1 MIPSYVKSQPRYFKY
16 LPWLS
21 RQDRSTILNTIY
33 LRNEI
38 FEDLKNLH
46 PNPTSIAVLEHE
58 ITHYKR
64 IKQQGN
70 INFSIK
76 YLFSGKFRFNEELMA
91 NKNAFKILKSNGMTQ
106 D

>member
-21 RQDRSTILNTIY
+21 RQDGSTILNTIY

-76 YLFSGKFRFNEELMA
+76 YLFSGVSEKLL
-91 NKNAFKILKSNGMTQ
+91 AFLKPAQQWIYPKIPP
-106 D
+106 